1 MRDLET
7 TSIALT
13 AAETGH
19 LVFAT
24 LHTNDSVQTVDRIID
39 QFPPHQ
45 QQQVRVQLAAVL
57 QGVVSQQLLRRA
69 DGRGRVA
76 VVEVLIA
83 TPAVRNLIREGK
95 THQLYSVIQTGGRL
109 GMQSRD
115 AHLKEL
121 VMNGIITW
129 EEAVAHATDPEE
141 LRRLAGAPKL

>member
-1 MRDLET
+1 MINQREIGTDTKSFAAALRAALREDPDVILVGEMRDLET

-76 VVEVLIA
+76 AVEVLIA
-83 TPAVRNLIREGK
+83 TPAVRNLIR
-95 THQLYSVIQTGGRL
+95 
-109 GMQSRD
+109 
-115 AHLKEL
+115 
-121 VMNGIITW
+121 
-129 EEAVAHATDPEE
+129 
-141 LRRLAGAPKL
+141 